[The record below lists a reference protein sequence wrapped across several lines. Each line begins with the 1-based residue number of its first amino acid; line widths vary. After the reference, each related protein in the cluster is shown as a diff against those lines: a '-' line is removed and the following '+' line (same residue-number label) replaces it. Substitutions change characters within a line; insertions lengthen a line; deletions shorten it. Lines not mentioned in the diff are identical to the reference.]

1 MTFRTKLFVL
11 FMVAFLLVV
20 GVMAAGGIILTRRTL
35 DESSRRHGEA
45 LLGQFQ
51 REFERRGQ
59 DVAHQVQA
67 IADAEAT
74 VRMAIELSRP
84 QADVSVYVND
94 ARGVSQAHQLD
105 FLDFVSS
112 DGSIISSNEWPSH
125 FGTKMDWLVQ
135 PQDWAARG
143 AFLARVDTQDGA
155 ALGLMS
161 VSTVRV
167 GDKDLYIFGGA
178 RVGKDL
184 LSGLVLPADMRALLY
199 LNLDANFEAANLI
212 GESGPVPQ
220 GERLAVAIEQERQ
233 APGRRTFRIVWT
245 PDAASAET
253 FQAMPLLGRQSE
265 VLGVL
270 LVGRSQREA
279 ASVERQILLLTA
291 AVAAVGL
298 LLALALSWWGA
309 AAVTSPIK
317 RLEACA
323 RDVSEGKLNTRANV
337 GGSREI
343 GQLALAFNRMTA
355 RLSEQR
361 DLLVQMERST
371 SWRELARRLADELKN
386 PLLALQTTAE
396 SVQRSQEQSPD
407 QANEVSRAQVT
418 ELLSEIAKLEAIVGK
433 FREFASLPQAELA
446 AVDLNEIVR
455 GIVKGYEGEFG
466 AVGRPPITP
475 ELHLEENLPSIQAD
489 AALLRRA
496 LDNLIL
502 NAMDAMPGGGVL
514 MLRTSGAH
522 DTVELEVSDTGTG
535 LTPQECER
543 LFTPYYTTK
552 QHGTGLGLAIV
563 QAVVSNHGGRIFVES
578 EAGVGTSFHIRLPA
592 KPSRR
597 RITQPTAPLVQEGV
611 PAAPESA
618 N

>member
-1 MTFRTKLFVL
+1 
-11 FMVAFLLVV
+11 MVALLLSVAA
-20 GVMAAGGIILTRRTL
+20 MAAGVIILTRRTL
-35 DESSRRHGEA
+35 DESNRRHSEA

-59 DVAHQVQA
+59 DVTHQVQA

-105 FLDFVSS
+105 FLDLVSS

-143 AFLARVDTQDGA
+143 AFLARVDTQDGP

-178 RVGKDL
+178 RVGQGL
-184 LSGLVLPADMRALLY
+184 LSSLVLPANVRALLY

-212 GESGPVPQ
+212 GESGSILQ
-220 GERLAVAIEQERQ
+220 GERLAAAIEQQRQ
-233 APGRRTFRIVWT
+233 HPGRQTFRIAWT

-253 FQAMPLLGRQSE
+253 FQAMPLLGRQGE

-270 LVGRSQREA
+270 LVGSSRREA
-279 ASVERQILLLTA
+279 ASVERQLLMLTA
-291 AVAAVGL
+291 AVAAAGL
-298 LLALALSWWGA
+298 LLGLVLSWWGA
-309 AAVTSPIK
+309 AAVTSPIRK
-317 RLEACA
+317 LESCV

-337 GGSREI
+337 SGSREV

-355 RLSEQR
+355 RLGEQR
-361 DLLVQMERST
+361 DLLVQMERT
-371 SWRELARRLADELKN
+371 ASWRELARRLADELKN
-386 PLLALQTTAE
+386 PLLALQTDAE
-396 SVQRSQEQSPD
+396 NVQRSQEQNPD
-407 QANEVSRAQVT
+407 QPNEAARIQVA

-433 FREFASLPQAELA
+433 FREFASLPQADLA
-446 AVDLNEIVR
+446 AVDLNELVR

-489 AALLRRA
+489 RGLLRRA

-514 MLRTSGAH
+514 MLRTTHAN

-552 QHGTGLGLAIV
+552 QHGTGLGLSIV
-563 QAVVSNHGGRIFVES
+563 QAVVSNHGGRISVES
-578 EAGVGTSFHIRLPA
+578 EAGVGTSFHILLPA
-592 KPSRR
+592 RPSQRT
-597 RITQPTAPLVQEGV
+597 IKQPTVPFVQESV

-618 N
+618 D

>member
-11 FMVAFLLVV
+11 FMVALLLSV
-20 GVMAAGGIILTRRTL
+20 GAMAAGVIILTRRTL
-35 DESSRRHGEA
+35 DESNRRHSEA

-105 FLDFVSS
+105 FLDLVSS

-143 AFLARVDTQDGA
+143 AFLARVDTQDGP

-167 GDKDLYIFGGA
+167 GDKDLYIFGGV
-178 RVGKDL
+178 RVGKGL
-184 LSGLVLPADMRALLY
+184 LSDLVLPADTRALLY
-199 LNLDANFEAANLI
+199 LNLDTGFDAANLI
-212 GESGPVPQ
+212 GESGPIPQ

-233 APGRRTFRIVWT
+233 HPGRQTFRLAWT

-253 FQAMPLLGRQSE
+253 FQAVPLLGRQSE

-270 LVGRSQREA
+270 LVGSSQLEA
-279 ASVERQILLLTA
+279 ASVERQLLLLTA
-291 AVAAVGL
+291 AVAAAGL
-298 LLALALSWWGA
+298 LLGLILSWWGA
-309 AAVTSPIK
+309 AAVTSPVK
-317 RLEACA
+317 KLEACA
-323 RDVSEGKLNTRANV
+323 RDVSEGKLNTRASV
-337 GGSREI
+337 GGSSEI
-343 GQLALAFNRMTA
+343 AQLALAFNRMTA
-355 RLSEQR
+355 RLGEQR
-361 DLLVQMERST
+361 DLLVQRERST

-396 SVQRSQEQSPD
+396 NVQRSQEQSPD
-407 QANEVSRAQVT
+407 QSNEASRAQVAD
-418 ELLSEIAKLEAIVGK
+418 LLSEIAKLEGIVGK

-446 AVDLNEIVR
+446 AVDLNELVR
-455 GIVKGYEGEFG
+455 GIAKGYEGEFG

-475 ELHLEENLPSIQAD
+475 ELHLEDNLPSIQAD
-489 AALLRRA
+489 AGLLRRA

-514 MLRTSGAH
+514 MLRTTH
-522 DTVELEVSDTGTG
+522 TNDTVELEVSDTGTG

-552 QHGTGLGLAIV
+552 QHGTGLGLSIV
-563 QAVVSNHGGRIFVES
+563 QAVISNHGGRISVES

-592 KPSRR
+592 KSSQRT
-597 RITQPTAPLVQEGV
+597 ITQPTTTLVRESIA
-611 PAAPESA
+611 AAPGSSD
-618 N
+618 